1 MRNACHL
8 MHRASLLLA
17 LAAALLGG
25 STRPA
30 AAQLT
35 VFDPVNHQE
44 NLVSAARALQQINN
58 QVRQLQGEAQ
68 MLARMEQNLV
78 RLKGSISP
86 DLERTLGAIN
96 AQLQQGNAIAL
107 SLKAT
112 ESSYARLF
120 PASPSPNPTADA
132 RLSAARQRWA
142 EEYASLERAARLQGE
157 IGDALVTDGGLLRD
171 AMDRSRSATGAL
183 EVAQAANELTALN
196 IKQAL
201 GLQSLLAT
209 HERAE
214 TLKSARELASEA
226 EGRQRFKAFL
236 GDATRLAGKR

>member
-1 MRNACHL
+1 MAT
-8 MHRASLLLA
+8 LLA
-17 LAAALLGG
+17 CSA
-25 STRPA
+25 SPA
-30 AAQLT
+30 TAQLT

-68 MLARMEQNLV
+68 MLARMEQNLM

-86 DLERTLGAIN
+86 DLQRTLAAIT
-96 AQLQQGNAIAL
+96 AHLQQGQAIAL

-112 ESSYARLF
+112 EPSYARLF
-120 PASPSPNPTADA
+120 PPTGNAEFGVA
-132 RLSAARQRWA
+132 QQRWM
-142 EEYASLERAARLQGE
+142 EEAASLERAARLQGE
-157 IGDALVTDGGLLRD
+157 IGDGIAADATLLRD
-171 AMDRSRSATGAL
+171 AMERSRTANGAL
-183 EVAQAANELTALN
+183 EVAQAGNELTALC

-201 GLQSLLAT
+201 SLQSLLAT

-214 TLKSARELASEA
+214 TLRAARDLASEA

-236 GDATRLAGKR
+236 GEPQRIAAKPPKP